1 VNDIQQNILKL
12 YRYDILK
19 YAERHKEHVSRIFDS
34 IPAQLQRHEKKF
46 RLASVEKGARMR
58 NYETAFFWLDES
70 RVVNACYGVTAPEVG
85 MNLLRG
91 DRFKLYL
98 GDTGLLIAMTFTQ
111 KEQIRQIYQKLLK
124 GKLEMN
130 KGMLMENLVAQM
142 LKSAGQP
149 LYFYS
154 KSSTIA
160 EERME
165 VDFLVG
171 KAEVTTRHNIVPI
184 EVKSSNRFTTSS
196 LDKCRK
202 RFAEQVTDPIV
213 LYTGDVERK
222 DSVSYLPIY
231 MTSLLGK

>member
-1 VNDIQQNILKL
+1 
-12 YRYDILK
+12 
-19 YAERHKEHVSRIFDS
+19 
-34 IPAQLQRHEKKF
+34 
-46 RLASVEKGARMR
+46 
-58 NYETAFFWLDES
+58 
-70 RVVNACYGVTAPEVG
+70 

-165 VDFLVG
+165 VDFLIG
-171 KAEVTTRHNIVPI
+171 KADVTTRHNIVPI
-184 EVKSSNRFTTSS
+184 EVKSSNRFTTTS